1 MQLLLHAVVS
11 IMGRGSRS
19 RFKYYMP
26 EIPVE
31 QFDIYGITMP
41 AAGPFAEKFEY
52 IPPTVDDNL
61 LTEAEFED
69 KFKVDEA
76 SKLQSYSADITL
88 VPTEHFVGVDTN
100 ASAITIT
107 LPTAASIS
115 SGKQLVIKDEGGSAG
130 TNSITITTY
139 DGSLIDG
146 ETSVKLESDYAA
158 INIYYNGSGWH
169 IY

>member
-1 MQLLLHAVVS
+1 
-11 IMGRGSRS
+11 MGRGSRGK
-19 RFKYYMP
+19 FKYYMP
-26 EIPVE
+26 EIPME
-31 QFDIYGITMP
+31 QFDALGITMP

-52 IPPTVDDNL
+52 IPPTADDL
-61 LTEAEFED
+61 LTEAEFET

-76 SKLQSYSADITL
+76 SNLLSYSNDITL
-88 VPTEHFVGVDTN
+88 TPASHFVGVDTT
-100 ASAITIT
+100 AGAVTIT
-107 LPTAASIS
+107 LPTTSAIG

-139 DGSLIDG
+139 DGASIDG
-146 ETSVKLESDYAA
+146 QPSVKLESDYAA